1 MTTSCYWNVFV
12 YDDDLEIL
20 TNLKTILNDETIPGT
35 NEKIRIRTCNDFES
49 TLLEF
54 DKRRIDIAIVDVKQA
69 KPIVGAEPGTEA
81 GEYILKRIREKKFIP
96 VIFFTAWP
104 HIVKHLQGQYV
115 KIIEKSE
122 DPGLIIQTIRMFVD
136 SQLPSINR
144 ALTAHM
150 EKQQADYMWDFVSDH
165 WNRFEGMNPYELA
178 YVLARRM
185 SLSLSDEGIKTF
197 LKENGAPEEYFE
209 TDSLVH
215 PMQYYVN
222 PPIAKTPQ
230 SGDLYLGKINDV
242 ESYWCLL
249 TPSCD
254 LVPREK
260 GNPPIEVAKADLVVL
275 TKCILLKDQPEFKE
289 WQEKYQSTHDLRNS
303 KYQDLESIF
312 SNNRRNGQSERFVF
326 LPGVLS
332 TPDLIIDFQQLF
344 VTKYENVRKEGTLK
358 RIATID
364 PPFSDSILIKFSR
377 YFGRV
382 GTPDLNCACVISKYK
397 VEKKPE
403 NK

>member
-1 MTTSCYWNVFV
+1 MTTSYYWNVFIF
-12 YDDDLEIL
+12 DDDPEIL
-20 TNLKTILNDETIPGT
+20 KNLKTILNDESIPET
-35 NEKIRIRTCNDFES
+35 TEKIRIKTCNDFES

-69 KPIVGAEPGTEA
+69 KPIIGAEPGIEA
-81 GEYILKRIREKKFIP
+81 GEYILRRIREKKFIP

-104 HIVKHLQGQYV
+104 HIVRHLEGQYV
-115 KIIEKSE
+115 KIIEKSQ
-122 DPGLIIQTIRMFVD
+122 DPSTIIQTIKMFVD
-136 SQLPSINR
+136 SQLPSLNR

-150 EKQQADYMWDFVSDH
+150 EKQQADYMWDFVSDN
-165 WNRFEGMNPYELA
+165 WNRFDGVNPYELA

-197 LKENGAPEEYFE
+197 LKDNGAPKEYFE

-222 PPIAKTPQ
+222 PPIAKIPQ
-230 SGDLYLGKINDV
+230 SGDLYKGKINDI

-254 LVPREK
+254 LVPHEK

-275 TKCILLKDQPEFKE
+275 AKCIPLKDQPEFKDWE
-289 WQEKYQSTHDLRNS
+289 EKYKSTHNLKNS
-303 KYQDLESIF
+303 KYPDLENIF
-312 SNNRRNGQSERFVF
+312 TNKRSPGQAERFVF

-332 TPDLIIDFQQLF
+332 TPDLIIDFQQLY
-344 VTKYENVRKEGTLK
+344 VTKYANVRKKGTLK

-364 PPFSDSILIKFSR
+364 PPFSDSILSKFSR

-382 GTPDLNCACVISKYK
+382 GTPDLNCSCVISKYQ
-397 VEKKPE
+397 EK
-403 NK
+403 